1 MGGSHGRFHTHPPP
15 PERARLTPIRM
26 DKFLR
31 ILLNGPTN
39 CTTLKNTL
47 PTVVSDKA
55 Q

>member
-39 CTTLKNTL
+39 QLHHPQEHLANRRFR
-47 PTVVSDKA
+47 
-55 Q
+55 